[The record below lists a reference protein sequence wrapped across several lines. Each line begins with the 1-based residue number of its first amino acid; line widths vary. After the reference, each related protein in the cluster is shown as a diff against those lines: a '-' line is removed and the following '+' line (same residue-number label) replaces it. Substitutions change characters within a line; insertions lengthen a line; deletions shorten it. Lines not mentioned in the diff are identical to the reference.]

1 MFFSEKK
8 KLDKTVADR
17 VEFLKNELFLLE
29 EELRSITAPVEMLSS
44 LMTSSMSSVP
54 LSVTSSAAA
63 NTGDMIGD
71 MRDGLKKR
79 IKM

>member
-54 LSVTSSAAA
+54 LSVTSPAAV

>member
-44 LMTSSMSSVP
+44 LMSSSLSSVA
-54 LSVTSSAAA
+54 LSVASPSA

-71 MRDGLKKR
+71 MREDHKKR